1 MPNEV
6 SELMGKAAPIVSMM
20 GPMGAI
26 LGAGMAWNSE
36 FDRTGRMGSSLKK
49 AGKTFVTGKV
59 GQAVGG
65 QFGGAENVGIKS
77 LGDPGYWDFTGPG
90 NAVFNNSNSLF
101 TTVNVEAYGEY
112 EFIYYLKKKLNN
124 FETPFPSSAQI
135 IDDKNNKTLVSA
147 SSYEKEQNNKI
158 KKIDLSAQIA
168 DLLAKRALEKK
179 ITKVFFDRGR
189 HKYHGIIKVFAE
201 TLRKKGLNF

>member
-1 MPNEV
+1 MKKQIYKKR
-6 SELMGKAAPIVSMM
+6 SQRIRKK
-20 GPMGAI
+20 
-26 LGAGMAWNSE
+26 
-36 FDRTGRMGSSLKK
+36 LKK
-49 AGKTFVTGKV
+49 VNTDRYRLSIYRSSK
-59 GQAVGG
+59 
-65 QFGGAENVGIKS
+65 NV
-77 LGDPGYWDFTGPG
+77 
-90 NAVFNNSNSLF
+90 
-101 TTVNVEAYGEY
+101 
-112 EFIYYLKKKLNN
+112 
-124 FETPFPSSAQI
+124 SAQI